1 MRTSLREGFMP
12 LLLVPVLLLVSLCFA
27 AVDQE
32 QPTPYDL
39 IRPIWPMKWD
49 TAATD
54 DGGTVESFSK
64 YTPNRKKH
72 NTVPKIGSMPQDFV
86 PNGIIPD
93 SLNQA
98 YRDAQNLRI
107 GRIRI
112 NQAGYLPEDPEKQFY
127 YVSAGTCGETYS
139 VVDLEGNEVF
149 TGGTF
154 TNSGKST
161 GSSWDIKA
169 GTDAATNDQGR
180 YTASATGPS
189 GKVCIGNLT
198 QAAGL
203 EMNTRY
209 RVKVLNQYSA
219 TFIISDKV
227 YSMVRD
233 ATLKF
238 YGINRSG
245 NSESWFH
252 KPSHT
257 KDGAGK
263 FVKGVGAVAGFTP
276 KEGALQG
283 GWYDC
288 GDHLKESQT
297 QAYAF
302 MVLAVMAASSPER
315 DEDHYAYNM
324 GETINTDGIPDI
336 LREAKHG
343 ADFFLRAY
351 TFANGVIDNM
361 AVSVGNFGADHGW
374 WGRPENQDALPE
386 TLTGRGGPH
395 ERDIRLGEL
404 GSNISGQIAAGLA
417 LLSVDY
423 APYDKDFA
431 DSCLMVAEQ
440 LYDFAKNLALGKS
453 SYGLAKYGK
462 TNQSF
467 VHNTIPAGWSSPA
480 YNGNNE
486 YHDDLAIAAWALHYA
501 TYPKTGDD
509 SYLKDAISN
518 PEMVASSGTG
528 ADKFPGGW
536 MGSSSNGMTKSSKNT
551 SWANAYTYALYGF
564 YKVLLRD
571 SETAAKYGI
580 SESDRLL
587 HSERILYT
595 LAANISYLSGSGS
608 QSINL
613 PNPNSETP
621 LNLSYGDLW
630 YIMQTD
636 QTWIYNRY
644 QAGNI
649 FEVLAYSDIAK
660 DFEGVRL
667 PQKGMQNWNSAEMKQ
682 LGINQLNYMLG
693 VNPWDVSFLL
703 GVGDKNDAHPHHRA
717 SNPEGKNM
725 PGAGYKYN
733 PPTGAL
739 FGGVTPGD
747 DNVWSPSTLSWED
760 YHLSE
765 TCIDATAMF
774 VASCAVAVREE
785 DRNRAPSQI
794 NVEIRYVGYDSAI
807 VKVTQDMRGPAMI
820 LYSTNETG
828 PFNIPAK
835 DTVNGV
841 SHEIHLT
848 GLQNGTTYYFKVI
861 AINIRSEAYAT
872 KWLVDS
878 TTTPFSFTTLVSP
891 PAPAD
896 IQNVKVCNL
905 SSDSAEIMW
914 YTPNGQYESKVYWDT
929 TLTSYDKMTCPTTP
943 RGSCDI
949 DGNADVSGI
958 PTSFHYVKIG
968 KLKEKTTYYYCVE
981 SNGVQRCTDDN
992 GMPLKFTT
1000 PVTHYDFD
1008 VSVYQYEFGG
1018 MDFLNLNLTN
1028 NEDRAF
1034 NDLTLRFYVTAKPED
1049 IEAVPGV
1056 NNQPGTCPL
1065 LVDSDICQAYDEAGF
1080 NRPCVNQAGENVD
1093 DSLRYYLRHA
1103 VPQKLEDTYNPATGE
1118 YDWYIPIPLGGTTI
1132 KSSSRMRIDI
1142 GFSSGIYQNNMCET
1156 LRTPSKKRL
1165 VTGGTSNDWSWAA
1178 HKRDEDGADYDGVP
1192 AWDKDQGDF
1201 EQAPINPYIVVYR
1214 KDEFISG
1221 FSPSY
1226 KEMTTKR
1233 AHYDMTVAFDAP
1245 FNVSNGSYVQI
1256 DSAKS
1261 TMYLTGT
1268 ALISESGYVNAI
1280 WVNGVALTK
1289 EQLQKAAVYNY
1300 ETGRFDLNIPAK
1312 MTIGT
1317 NKVDVTIFAGPN
1329 PECSECQ
1336 ENGGCAFVNRT
1347 YYVQFSKGDRT
1358 QGALLL
1364 VQKDGNSVTSP
1375 AKIDGSLQFQIQ
1387 LRDKDSRH
1395 HTTMVVKLFNSRTG
1409 DSTDV
1414 TLNRTNDALGYF
1426 EGEWLTASM
1435 SEAGLP
1441 NVNFLGGDTIWVKYQ
1456 DPADDEER
1464 DSVWFYSQPTRPDPK
1479 KALLTS
1485 NTCTTTGDA
1494 ITDMTLNM
1502 EFSGSTFDG
1511 TNIILDSVEVTINS
1525 TASENTFVL
1534 TPAAPVVG
1542 ATATFTFP
1550 DTLVGVANPKGLV
1563 TVYMRE
1569 NGKQQMASVTIT
1581 DAVKPKLASV
1591 SILENENHENDND
1604 TLKVSFS
1611 EPVNLP
1617 SKTEW
1622 PLVIYDGTSEVV
1634 QAGIRVISATTSDDG
1649 KSWMYVIQGNA
1660 GGNLV
1665 KPGFRAQIDGAF
1677 NVTDMA
1683 TNTLATCAP
1692 VTIIEST
1699 RPVPVRYATIT
1710 DFEGDGQPDEIYIE
1724 FVRVLRDKNIPD
1736 TVDVY
1741 WGNPSTYVPFP
1752 IPAGGWDLTTV
1763 YGEKTA
1769 VAITQLDSANGT
1781 WIKGSA
1787 RKTCIDFKDDTTYVT
1802 QKVYTYTY
1810 VDADSTIKSD
1820 STLLR
1825 IDTISTTVS
1834 QKCAQYQTS
1843 QDSTFIPKVD
1853 TLGWDSI
1860 QTEHSAITIKI
1871 LGDQFKNM
1879 TYGSSG
1885 GNGAILPRKGPIES
1899 LLDATNATLLDKCPP
1914 IIIKASKTSAGAYEF
1929 LEVTM
1934 SEPLT
1939 AIDNPALEYIERKRG
1954 TQEGI
1959 YLKPLS
1965 VSTKQEIK
1973 ENFGYSEESEGAV
1986 RVGDYIRLVPIA
1998 GLSRYK
2004 DKAGN
2009 FPTENN
2015 PWVIVGGATAEKTK
2029 FRVTLAENVTTP
2041 TRELPYVGTAV
2052 NPGEIFRATIMNAN
2066 GTETLTNLVDG
2077 SVVPTSVALDTNI
2090 YKHAGPQFIVEIT
2103 MPSALQTDDFGK
2115 PIFDF
2120 DIRFTMDVYDN
2131 LGQFIAKQDVR
2142 MNMKDIGYDKITE
2155 DGVLRLNL
2163 EWMAPDG
2170 APASKSGKKLGT
2182 GAYIAKFD
2190 FKSKATYVADN
2201 PTTNED
2207 GSSSYKKGDVIS
2219 TTDNTT
2225 KTFGFKRIKR

>member
-1 MRTSLREGFMP
+1 MP

-518 PEMVASSGTG
+518 PEMVASSGPG

-621 LNLSYGDLW
+621 LTLSYGDLW

-1581 DAVKPKLASV
+1581 DAVKPMLASV

-2077 SVVPTSVALDTNI
+2077 SVIPTSVALDTNI

-2190 FKSKATYVADN
+2190 FKSKATYIADN

>member
-518 PEMVASSGTG
+518 PEMVASSGPG

-1665 KPGFRAQIDGAF
+1665 KPGFRAQIDGA
-1677 NVTDMA
+1677 
-1683 TNTLATCAP
+1683 TCAP

-1781 WIKGSA
+1781 WIKGSE

-1825 IDTISTTVS
+1825 IDTISTTVT

>member
-1 MRTSLREGFMP
+1 MP

-518 PEMVASSGTG
+518 PEMVASSGPG

-621 LNLSYGDLW
+621 LTLSYGDLW

-1683 TNTLATCAP
+1683 TNTLASCAP

>member
-1 MRTSLREGFMP
+1 MP
-12 LLLVPVLLLVSLCFA
+12 LFLVLVGLLVSLCLA

-54 DGGTVESFSK
+54 NGGTVESFSK
-64 YTPNRKKH
+64 YKPNPKKH
-72 NTVPKIGSMPQDFV
+72 NPVPRVGSVPQDFV

-93 SLNQA
+93 TLNQA
-98 YRDAQNLRI
+98 FRDAQNLRI

-127 YVSAGTCGETYS
+127 YVSAGTCSEKFS
-139 VVDLEGNEVF
+139 VVDLDGNEIF

-154 TNSGKST
+154 TNTGKST
-161 GSSWDIKA
+161 VSSWVINA
-169 GTDAATNDQGR
+169 ATDASTNNQDR
-180 YTASATGPS
+180 YSATGEGPS
-189 GKVCIGNLT
+189 GKICIGYLS
-198 QAAGL
+198 QASGL

-257 KDGAGK
+257 MDGSGK
-263 FVKGVGAVAGFTP
+263 FVNGKNAVTGFTP

-343 ADFFLRAY
+343 ADFFMRAY
-351 TFANGVIDNM
+351 NFANGVIDDM

-374 WGRPENQDALPE
+374 WGRPENQDALPP

-417 LLSVDY
+417 ILSKEY
-423 APYDKDFA
+423 ATYDKPFA
-431 DSCLMVAEQ
+431 DSCLVVAKKM
-440 LYDFAKNLALGKS
+440 YDFAKNLKLMEKNLGPKS
-453 SYGLAKYGK
+453 YDGGK
-462 TNQSF
+462 EYKN
-467 VHNTIPAGWSSPA
+467 NTKADGWSSAA

-486 YHDDLAIAAWALHYA
+486 SHDDLAIAAIALHYA
-501 TYPKTGDD
+501 TYEQTGVMD
-509 SYLKDAISN
+509 YLNDAVEDTEIGV
-518 PEMVASSGTG
+518 PQEASAG
-528 ADKFPGGW
+528 FFHGGW
-536 MGSSSNGMTKSSKNT
+536 MAWNRDGMRKSSKNT
-551 SWANAYTYALYGF
+551 SWANAYTYTLYGF
-564 YKVLLRD
+564 YKMLLKD
-571 SETAAKYGI
+571 KETGLKYGI
-580 SESDRLL
+580 DDKTRLTYA
-587 HSERILYT
+587 ENVAYT
-595 LAANISYLSGSGS
+595 MAMNLSYLSGSGS
-608 QSINL
+608 DPIVL
-613 PNPNSETP
+613 PGLFNPNE
-621 LNLSYGDLW
+621 LSYGDLW
-630 YIMQTD
+630 YDMQTD
-636 QTWIYNRY
+636 GTWIYNRY

-649 FEVLAYSDIAK
+649 FEVLAYSDVTK
-660 DFEGVRL
+660 DLEGVKL
-667 PQKGMQNWNSAEMKQ
+667 PQKGMQNWHSAEMKQ

-739 FGGVTPGD
+739 FGGMKPGATNAWD
-747 DNVWSPSTLSWED
+747 PGTRSWEE

-785 DRNRAPSQI
+785 DRNRAPEQV

-807 VKVTQDMRGPAMI
+807 VKITQDMRGPAMI

-828 PFNIPAK
+828 PFNTPAK

-861 AINIRSEAYAT
+861 AINIRSEAYTT

-929 TLTSYDKMTCPTTP
+929 VLTSYDKMTCPVSGT
-943 RGSCDI
+943 GSCDI
-949 DGNADVSGI
+949 NGNADVSGI

-981 SNGVQRCTDDN
+981 SNGIQRCTDDN

-1008 VSVYQYEFGG
+1008 VRTHHYYEQGLSG
-1018 MDFLNLNLTN
+1018 MDRININLYN
-1028 NEDRAF
+1028 NEDRQF
-1034 NDLTLRFYVTAKPED
+1034 DSLELRFYVTAKPEQ
-1049 IEAVPGV
+1049 IEIQEGT
-1056 NNQPGTCPL
+1056 NGQPGSCPL
-1065 LVDSDICQAYDEAGF
+1065 MIDEEICQAYDEAGF
-1080 NRPCVNQAGENVD
+1080 NKPCETD
-1093 DSLRYYLRHA
+1093 REIRDLLRGAPPIR
-1103 VPQKLEDTYNPATGE
+1103 LEDTYNPATGE
-1118 YDWYIPIPLGGTTI
+1118 YDYYIPVPLGSTMI
-1132 KSSSRMRIDI
+1132 KSSSRMRLDLA
-1142 GFSSGIYQNNMCET
+1142 FSRGIYQSGKCDPLYSPAE
-1156 LRTPSKKRL
+1156 KRMSAEA
-1165 VTGGTSNDWSWAA
+1165 GDWSWRA
-1178 HKRDEDGADYDGVP
+1178 HKRDEDGADYDGMP
-1192 AWDKDQGDF
+1192 IWGKDEADQDI
-1201 EQAPINPYIVVYR
+1201 APVNPYVVVYR
-1214 KDEFISG
+1214 KDEFIVG

-1226 KEMTTKR
+1226 KEMSTKR
-1233 AHYDMTVAFDAP
+1233 AHYDMSVAFDAP
-1245 FNVSNGSYVQI
+1245 FNVSNGSYVKI
-1256 DSAKS
+1256 DSARS
-1261 TMYLTGT
+1261 TMYLTGNAT
-1268 ALISESGYVNAI
+1268 ISESGYVNGI
-1280 WVNGVALTK
+1280 WVNGVALSK
-1289 EQLQKAAVYNY
+1289 EQLTKAAVYNY
-1300 ETGRFDLNIPAK
+1300 ETGRFDLNIPVK

-1317 NKVDVTIFAGPN
+1317 NKVDVTVFAGPN

-1358 QGALLL
+1358 QGSLLL

-1375 AKIDGSLQFQIQ
+1375 APIDGSLQFQIQ
-1387 LRDKDSRH
+1387 LRDKDNRNNESLP
-1395 HTTMVVKLFNSRTG
+1395 VKLFNSRTG
-1409 DSTDV
+1409 DSIDV
-1414 TLNRTNDALGYF
+1414 VLSRTNDALGYF
-1426 EGEWLTASM
+1426 ASEWLTAS
-1435 SEAGLP
+1435 SSDTKLP
-1441 NVNFLGGDTIWVKYQ
+1441 NLNFLGGDTITVKYQ

-1464 DSVWFYSQPTRPDPK
+1464 DSVWFFSQPTRPDPK
-1479 KALLTS
+1479 KAMIAS
-1485 NTCTTTGDA
+1485 DVCTITGDA
-1494 ITDMTLNM
+1494 IANKSLNI
-1502 EFSGSTFDG
+1502 EFSGSQFDGKKILLDSVTVTLDATTTFDG
-1511 TNIILDSVEVTINS
+1511 
-1525 TASENTFVL
+1525 ATFVL
-1534 TPAAPVVG
+1534 TPTTTVTG
-1542 ATATFTFP
+1542 ATASFTIA
-1550 DTLVGVANPKGLV
+1550 DSLVSTANPKGTV
-1563 TVYMRE
+1563 TVHMRE
-1569 NGKQQMASVTIT
+1569 DGKVQTATIAIT
-1581 DAVKPKLASV
+1581 DAVKPRLTSV
-1591 SILENENHENDND
+1591 SILENEDHENERD
-1604 TLKVSFS
+1604 TLKITFS
-1611 EPVNLP
+1611 EPINLP
-1617 SKTEW
+1617 TKTEW
-1622 PLVIYDGTSEVV
+1622 PLAVYDGTSEVI
-1634 QAGIRVISATTSDDG
+1634 QSGIRVISATTNDEG
-1649 KSWMYVIQGNA
+1649 RSWLYAIEGNTN
-1660 GGNLV
+1660 GNLV
-1665 KPGFRAQIDGAF
+1665 KPGFRTMIAESFQI
-1677 NVTDMA
+1677 TDMA

-1692 VTIIEST
+1692 VTIIESS
-1699 RPVPVRYATIT
+1699 RPVPVQYAKIT
-1710 DFEGDGQPDEIYIE
+1710 DVEGDGQPDSIYVE

-1736 TVDVY
+1736 TIDVY
-1741 WGNPSTYVPFP
+1741 WGNPAVYTPFP
-1752 IPAGGWDLTTV
+1752 MPAGGWTLDTI

-1769 VAITQLDSANGT
+1769 VAITRLDSANGT
-1781 WIKGSA
+1781 WIKGTE
-1787 RKTCIDFKDDTTYVT
+1787 RKTCISFKDDTSYVT
-1802 QKVYTYTY
+1802 KDVYSYTY
-1810 VDADSTIKSD
+1810 VDAEETIKSD
-1820 STLLR
+1820 STLVR
-1825 IDTISTTVS
+1825 TDTISSTVT

-1843 QDSTFIPKVD
+1843 QDSSFIPKVD
-1853 TLGWDSI
+1853 TVGWDSV
-1860 QTEHSAITIKI
+1860 QSEHSAIRLAIPGE
-1871 LGDQFKNM
+1871 LYKNM
-1879 TYGSSG
+1879 TYGANG
-1885 GNGAILPRKGPIES
+1885 GNGSILPRKGSIES
-1899 LLDATNATLLDKCPP
+1899 LLDATRATLIDVCPP
-1914 IIIKASKTSAGAYEF
+1914 IILKATKSTSGSYEF

-1934 SEPLT
+1934 SEPLIT
-1939 AIDNPALEYIERKRG
+1939 LDNRALEYIERKRG
-1954 TQEGI
+1954 SQEGI
-1959 YLKPLS
+1959 YLDPIS
-1965 VSTKQEIK
+1965 VTTKNEVK
-1973 ENFGYSEESEGAV
+1973 EFFGYTEDAEGAV
-1986 RVGDYIRLVPIA
+1986 RVGDFIRLIPLKE
-1998 GLSRYK
+1998 LSRYK

-2009 FPTENN
+2009 YPTIHN
-2015 PWVIVGGATAEKTK
+2015 PWVIVSGATAEKTK
-2029 FRVTLAENVTTP
+2029 FKVTLANNVTTP
-2041 TRELPYVGTAV
+2041 TREVPYMGTAV
-2052 NPGEIFRATIMNAN
+2052 QEGEIFRATVMNQN
-2066 GTETLTNLVDG
+2066 GTESLMAFNDKNL
-2077 SVVPTSVALDTNI
+2077 VPTSTILDTNI

-2115 PIFDF
+2115 PLFDF
-2120 DIRFTMDVYDN
+2120 DIRFSMSVYDN

-2142 MNMKDIGYDKITE
+2142 LKMKDIGYDKITE

-2170 APASKSGKKLGT
+2170 SPASKSGKKLGT

-2190 FKSKATYVADN
+2190 FESKATYVSDEPSRN
-2201 PTTNED
+2201 DDGTT
-2207 GSSSYKKGDVIS
+2207 SYEKGDVIK

-2225 KTFGFKRIKR
+2225 KTFGFKRAKRK

>member
-1 MRTSLREGFMP
+1 MP
-12 LLLVPVLLLVSLCFA
+12 FFLVAGLLLASLTFA

-54 DGGTVESFSK
+54 NGGTVESFSK
-64 YTPNRKKH
+64 YTPNPRKH
-72 NTVPKIGSMPQDFV
+72 NTVPPVGSMPQDFV

-98 YRDAQNLRI
+98 FRDAQNLRI

-127 YVSAGTCGETYS
+127 YVSAGNCSEKFS

-169 GTDAATNDQGR
+169 GTDAATNNQGR
-180 YTASATGPS
+180 YTAKAIGPE
-189 GKVCIGNLT
+189 GKVCIGQLS

-203 EMNTRY
+203 DMNKRY
-209 RVKVLNQYSA
+209 RVKVLSQYSA

-257 KDGAGK
+257 KDGSGK
-263 FVKGVGAVAGFTP
+263 FVKGVGAVTGFTP
-276 KEGALQG
+276 EEGALQG

-351 TFANGVIDNM
+351 RFANGIIDNM

-374 WGRPENQDALPE
+374 WGRPENQDALPT

-417 LLSVDY
+417 ILSKEY
-423 APYDKDFA
+423 ATYDKPFA
-431 DSCLMVAEQ
+431 DSCLVVAEKM
-440 LYDFAKNLALGKS
+440 YDFAKNLKLKEKSLGPGT
-453 SYGLAKYGK
+453 YDGGK
-462 TNQSF
+462 AY
-467 VHNTIPAGWSSPA
+467 VHNTKADGWSSPA

-486 YHDDLAIAAWALHYA
+486 SHDDLAIAAIALHFA
-501 TYPKTGDD
+501 TYEKTGKMD
-509 SYLKDAISN
+509 YLNDAVEDTQIGV
-518 PEMVASSGTG
+518 PQEASTG
-528 ADKFPGGW
+528 FFHGGW
-536 MGSSSNGMTKSSKNT
+536 MAWNRDGMRKSSKNT
-551 SWANAYTYALYGF
+551 SWANAYTYTLYGF
-564 YKVLLRD
+564 YKMLLRD
-571 SETAAKYGI
+571 KETGLKYGI
-580 SESDRLL
+580 DDKTRLTYAENVAL
-587 HSERILYT
+587 ILGT
-595 LAANISYLSGSGS
+595 NISYLSGSGS
-608 QSINL
+608 QSITIPTLNG
-613 PNPNSETP
+613 PTP
-621 LNLSYGDLW
+621 VSFGDLW
-630 YIMQTD
+630 YNMQTD

-649 FEVLAYSDIAK
+649 FEVLAYSDVTK
-660 DFEGVRL
+660 DLEGINL
-667 PQKGMQNWNSAEMKQ
+667 PQKGMQNWNSAAMKQ

-739 FGGVTPGD
+739 FGGVTPGTE
-747 DNVWSPSTLSWED
+747 NAWSPSTLSWED

-774 VASCAVAVREE
+774 VASSAVAVREE

-807 VKVTQDMRGPAMI
+807 VKISQDMRGPAMI
-820 LYSTNETG
+820 LYSTSETG

-835 DTVNGV
+835 DTVNSV
-841 SHEIHLT
+841 KHEIHLT

-943 RGSCDI
+943 RGTCDI

-1034 NDLTLRFYVTAKPED
+1034 NELTLRFYVTAKPEE
-1049 IEAVPGV
+1049 IEAVPGQ

-1080 NRPCVNQAGENVD
+1080 NRPCVNERGENVD
-1093 DSLRYYLRHA
+1093 DSIRYYLRHA
-1103 VPQKLEDTYNPATGE
+1103 VPVKLEDTYNPATGE

-1156 LRTPSKKRL
+1156 LRTPGKKRL
-1165 VTGGTSNDWSWAA
+1165 VTGGNSPDWSWAA
-1178 HKRDEDGADYDGVP
+1178 HKRDDDGADYDGVP

-1201 EQAPINPYIVVYR
+1201 EQAPVNPYIVVYR

-1245 FNVSNGSYVQI
+1245 FNVSNGSYVRI
-1256 DSAKS
+1256 DTATSV
-1261 TMYLTGT
+1261 MHLRGT
-1268 ALISESGYVNAI
+1268 ALISESGYVNSI

-1289 EQLQKAAVYNY
+1289 EQLAKAAVYNY
-1300 ETGRFDLNIPAK
+1300 ETGKFDLDIPAK

-1317 NKVDVTIFAGPN
+1317 NKVDVTVFAGPN
-1329 PECSECQ
+1329 PECAECQ

-1358 QGALLL
+1358 QGSLLL

-1375 AKIDGSLQFQIQ
+1375 AKTDGSLQFQIQ
-1387 LRDKDSRH
+1387 LRDKDSRNNE
-1395 HTTMVVKLFNSRTG
+1395 TMPVKVFNSRTG
-1409 DSTDV
+1409 DSIEVILRRD
-1414 TLNRTNDALGYF
+1414 NEALGYF
-1426 EGEWLTASM
+1426 SGDWLKASS
-1435 SEAGLP
+1435 SEDAYP
-1441 NVNFLGGDTIWVKYQ
+1441 NIHFLGGDTIWVKYQ
-1456 DPADDEER
+1456 DPADEEER

-1479 KALLTS
+1479 KALITS
-1485 NTCTTTGDA
+1485 EVCSMTGA
-1494 ITDMTLNM
+1494 PVNDMSLNI
-1502 EFSGSTFDG
+1502 EFSGSQFDG
-1511 TNIILDSVEVTINS
+1511 TKIILDSVMVSLDS
-1525 TASENTFVL
+1525 TATFAGNSFVL
-1534 TPAAPVVG
+1534 TPSSTVTG
-1542 ATATFTFP
+1542 ATASFP
-1550 DTLVGVANPKGLV
+1550 LSDSLVSIANPKGNV
-1563 TVYMRE
+1563 TVYLRE
-1569 NGKQQMASVTIT
+1569 NGKAQTATVAIT
-1581 DAVKPKLASV
+1581 DAIKPKLVSV
-1591 SILENENHENDND
+1591 SILENENHENERD

-1611 EPVNLP
+1611 EPINLG

-1622 PLVIYDGTSEVV
+1622 PLEVYDGTSEVV
-1634 QAGIRVISATTSDDG
+1634 QAGIRVISATSSDDG
-1649 KSWMYVIQGNA
+1649 KSWLYVIEGNTN
-1660 GGNLV
+1660 GDLI
-1665 KPGFRAQIDGAF
+1665 KPGFRTQIAGSFQVNDMSTNALASCEPIT
-1677 NVTDMA
+1677 VT
-1683 TNTLATCAP
+1683 
-1692 VTIIEST
+1692 EST
-1699 RPVPVRYATIT
+1699 RPVPVHYARIF
-1710 DFEGDGQPDEIYIE
+1710 DVEGDGQPDSIYIE
-1724 FVRVLRDKNIPD
+1724 FVKLLRDKNIPD
-1736 TVDVY
+1736 TIDVY
-1741 WGNPSTYVPFP
+1741 WGSPAVYTPFTT
-1752 IPAGGWDLTTV
+1752 PAGGWALDTV
-1763 YGEKTA
+1763 YGEKTP
-1769 VAITQLDSANGT
+1769 VAITKLDSANGT
-1781 WIKGSA
+1781 WIKGTVK
-1787 RKTCIDFKDDTTYVT
+1787 KTCISFKDVTTYVT
-1802 QKVYTYTY
+1802 DTVFTCTYLDAEQTV
-1810 VDADSTIKSD
+1810 VDQCTVDH
-1820 STLLR
+1820 
-1825 IDTISTTVS
+1825 IDTLSSTVS
-1834 QKCAQYQTS
+1834 QKCDQYQTS
-1843 QDSTFIPKVD
+1843 QDSTFIPKID
-1853 TLGWDSI
+1853 TVGWDSA
-1860 QTEHSAITIKI
+1860 QTEHSAIRIAI
-1871 LGDQFKNM
+1871 PDGLYKNM

-1885 GNGAILPRKGPIES
+1885 GNGAILPRKGSLES
-1899 LLDATNATLLDKCPP
+1899 LLDATRATLIDNCPP
-1914 IIIKASKTSAGAYEF
+1914 IIIKATKSSVSSYEF
-1929 LEVTM
+1929 LEATM
-1934 SEPLT
+1934 SEPLQS
-1939 AIDNPALEYIERKRG
+1939 IDNPVLEYIERKRG
-1954 TQEGI
+1954 SQEGI
-1959 YLKPLS
+1959 YLKPIS
-1965 VSTKQEIK
+1965 VTTKNETK
-1973 ENFGYSEESEGAV
+1973 ETFGYTDESEGAV
-1986 RVGDYIRLVPIA
+1986 RVGDFIRLVPLKE
-1998 GLSRYK
+1998 LSRYK

-2009 FPTENN
+2009 YPTIKN
-2015 PWVIVGGATAEKTK
+2015 PWVIVGGDAAEKTK
-2029 FRVTLAENVTTP
+2029 FKVTLASNITTP
-2041 TRELPYVGTAV
+2041 SKEMPYADVPVKEGD
-2052 NPGEIFRATIMNAN
+2052 IFRITVKNSN
-2066 GTETLTNLVDG
+2066 GTETLLNLNDNKLSATAIV
-2077 SVVPTSVALDTNI
+2077 LDTNT
-2090 YKHAGPQFIVEIT
+2090 YKHAGPQFFVDIT

-2120 DIRFTMDVYDN
+2120 DIRFTMNVYDN
-2131 LGQFIAKQDVR
+2131 LGQFIANQDIR
-2142 MNMKDIGYDKITE
+2142 IDLDDIGRDKISE
-2155 DGVLRLNL
+2155 DGVLHLNL
-2163 EWMAPDG
+2163 EWLAPNG
-2170 APASKSGKKLGT
+2170 SPASKTGRRLGT

-2190 FKSKATYVADN
+2190 FESKATYVA
-2201 PTTNED
+2201 ES
-2207 GSSSYKKGDVIS
+2207 GSGDDLDYEKGDVIKAN
-2219 TTDNTT
+2219 DNTT
-2225 KTFGFKRIKR
+2225 KTFGFKRAKK

>member
-1 MRTSLREGFMP
+1 MP

-127 YVSAGTCGETYS
+127 YVSSGTCSETYS

-423 APYDKDFA
+423 ATYDKDFA

-518 PEMVASSGTG
+518 PEMVASSGPG

-943 RGSCDI
+943 RGTCDI

-1178 HKRDEDGADYDGVP
+1178 HKRDEDGADYEGVP

-1280 WVNGVALTK
+1280 WVNGVALSK

-1622 PLVIYDGTSEVV
+1622 PLVIYDGTTEVV
-1634 QAGIRVISATTSDDG
+1634 QADIRVISATTSDDG
-1649 KSWMYVIQGNA
+1649 KSWMYVIQGNT

-1825 IDTISTTVS
+1825 IDTISTTVT

-1860 QTEHSAITIKI
+1860 QAEHSAITIKI

-1899 LLDATNATLLDKCPP
+1899 LLDATNATLIDKCPP

-2131 LGQFIAKQDVR
+2131 LGQFIANQDVR

>member
-1 MRTSLREGFMP
+1 MP

-518 PEMVASSGTG
+518 PEMVASSGPG

>member
-1 MRTSLREGFMP
+1 MP

-518 PEMVASSGTG
+518 PEMVASSGPG

-1581 DAVKPKLASV
+1581 DAVKPMLASV

-1665 KPGFRAQIDGAF
+1665 KPGFRAQIDEAF

>member
-127 YVSAGTCGETYS
+127 YVSAGTCGETFS
-139 VVDLEGNEVF
+139 VVDLDGNEVF

-518 PEMVASSGTG
+518 PEMVASSGPG

-943 RGSCDI
+943 RGTCDI

>member
-518 PEMVASSGTG
+518 PEMVASSGPG

-621 LNLSYGDLW
+621 LTLSYGDLW

-1581 DAVKPKLASV
+1581 DAVKPMLASV

-2077 SVVPTSVALDTNI
+2077 SVIPTSVALDTNI

-2190 FKSKATYVADN
+2190 FKSKATYIADN

>member
-127 YVSAGTCGETYS
+127 YVSAGTCGETFS
-139 VVDLEGNEVF
+139 VVDLDGNEVF

-518 PEMVASSGTG
+518 PEMVASSGPG

-747 DNVWSPSTLSWED
+747 ENVWSPSTLSWED

-785 DRNRAPSQI
+785 DRNRAPSEI

-807 VKVTQDMRGPAMI
+807 VKISQDMRGPAMI
-820 LYSTNETG
+820 LYSTSETG

-841 SHEIHLT
+841 KHEIHLT

-861 AINIRSEAYAT
+861 AINARSEAYTT

-878 TTTPFSFTTLVSP
+878 TSTPFSFTTLVSP

-943 RGSCDI
+943 RGTCDI

>member
-1 MRTSLREGFMP
+1 
-12 LLLVPVLLLVSLCFA
+12 
-27 AVDQE
+27 
-32 QPTPYDL
+32 
-39 IRPIWPMKWD
+39 MKWD

-54 DGGTVESFSK
+54 NGGTVESFSK

-127 YVSAGTCGETYS
+127 YVSAGTCGENFS
-139 VVDLEGNEVF
+139 VVDLDGNEVF

-154 TNSGKST
+154 TNTGKST

-180 YTASATGPS
+180 YTASAEGPT

-198 QAAGL
+198 QATGL

-263 FVKGVGAVAGFTP
+263 FVKGVGAVTGFTP

-343 ADFFLRAY
+343 ADFFMRAY
-351 TFANGVIDNM
+351 VFANGVIDNM

-374 WGRPENQDALPE
+374 WGRPENQDALPT

-417 LLSVDY
+417 ILSKEY
-423 APYDKDFA
+423 ATYDKPFA
-431 DSCLMVAEQ
+431 DSCLVVAEKM
-440 LYDFAKNLALGKS
+440 YDFAKNLKLKEKSLGPGT
-453 SYGLAKYGK
+453 YDGGK
-462 TNQSF
+462 AY
-467 VHNTIPAGWSSPA
+467 VHNTIADGWSSPA

-486 YHDDLAIAAWALHYA
+486 SHDDLAIAAIALHYA
-501 TYPKTGDD
+501 TYEKTGKMD
-509 SYLKDAISN
+509 YLNDAVEDTQIGV
-518 PEMVASSGTG
+518 PQEASTG
-528 ADKFPGGW
+528 FFKGGW
-536 MGSSSNGMTKSSKNT
+536 MAWSRDGMRKSSKNT
-551 SWANAYTYALYGF
+551 SWANAYTYTLYGF
-564 YKVLLRD
+564 YKMLLKD
-571 SETAAKYGI
+571 KETGLKYGI
-580 SESDRLL
+580 DDKTRLTYAENVAL
-587 HSERILYT
+587 ILGT
-595 LAANISYLSGSGS
+595 NISYLSGSGS
-608 QSINL
+608 QSITIPTLNG
-613 PNPNSETP
+613 PTP
-621 LNLSYGDLW
+621 VSFGDLW
-630 YIMQTD
+630 YNMQTD

-649 FEVLAYSDIAK
+649 FEVLAYSDVTK
-660 DFEGVRL
+660 DLEGINL

-739 FGGVTPGD
+739 FGGVTPGTE
-747 DNVWSPSTLSWED
+747 NAWSPSTLSWED

-828 PFNIPAK
+828 PFNVPVK
-835 DTVNGV
+835 DTTNAV

-929 TLTSYDKMTCPTTP
+929 TLTTYDKMTCPTTP

-1034 NDLTLRFYVTAKPED
+1034 NDLTLRFYVTAKPEE

-1065 LVDSDICQAYDEAGF
+1065 LVDEDICQAYDEAGF
-1080 NRPCVNQAGENVD
+1080 NRPCVNQAGESVD
-1093 DSLRYYLRHA
+1093 DSIRYYLRHA

-1142 GFSSGIYQNNMCET
+1142 GFSSGIYQNGQCET
-1156 LRTPSKKRL
+1156 LRTPAKKRL
-1165 VTGGTSNDWSWAA
+1165 VTEGASNDWSWAA
-1178 HKRDEDGADYDGVP
+1178 HKRDIDGADYDGVP
-1192 AWDKDQGDF
+1192 AWDKDQGDI

-1233 AHYDMTVAFDAP
+1233 AHYDMVVAYDPP
-1245 FNVSNGSYVQI
+1245 FNVSNGSYIQI
-1256 DSAKS
+1256 DSATS
-1261 TMYLTGT
+1261 TMHLRGT
-1268 ALISESGYVNAI
+1268 ALISESGYVTSI

-1289 EQLQKAAVYNY
+1289 AQLEKAAVYNY
-1300 ETGRFDLNIPAK
+1300 ETGKFDLDIPAK
-1312 MTIGT
+1312 LTIGT
-1317 NKVDVTIFAGPN
+1317 NKLDVTIFAGPN
-1329 PECSECQ
+1329 PECEECQ

-1358 QGALLL
+1358 QGQLLL

-1387 LRDKDSRH
+1387 LRDKDSKDNEK
-1395 HTTMVVKLFNSRTG
+1395 MIVKLFNSRTG
-1409 DSTDV
+1409 DSTEV

-1426 EGEWLTASM
+1426 AGDWLTAST
-1435 SEAGLP
+1435 SESGLP

-1456 DPADDEER
+1456 DPRDEEER
-1464 DSVWFYSQPTRPDPK
+1464 DSVYFYATPTRPDPK
-1479 KALLTS
+1479 KASIVSTVCS
-1485 NTCTTTGDA
+1485 STGDA
-1494 ITDMTLNM
+1494 VKDMALNM
-1502 EFSGSTFDG
+1502 EFSGSLFDG
-1511 TNIILDSVEVTINS
+1511 DKIILDSVVVSINATATTEETSFSLKPSSKVT
-1525 TASENTFVL
+1525 
-1534 TPAAPVVG
+1534 G
-1542 ATATFTFP
+1542 ATAIFNVD
-1550 DTLVGVANPKGLV
+1550 DTLIPMANPKGSV
-1563 TVYMRE
+1563 TVYMHE
-1569 NGKQQMASVTIT
+1569 NGKEQTATVAIS
-1581 DAVKPKLASV
+1581 DAVKPKLAGI
-1591 SILENENHENDND
+1591 SILENENHENERD
-1604 TLKVSFS
+1604 TLKISFS
-1611 EPVNLP
+1611 EPVNLA

-1622 PLVIYDGTSEVV
+1622 PLEVFDGSSEVA
-1634 QAGIRVISATTSDDG
+1634 QAGIRVIAATTSDEG
-1649 KSWMYVIQGNA
+1649 KSWMYVIEGNTN
-1660 GGNLV
+1660 GNLI
-1665 KPGFRAQIDGAF
+1665 KPGFRAQIAGTF

-1683 TNTLATCAP
+1683 ANTLATCAP
-1692 VTIIEST
+1692 VTVTEST
-1699 RPVPVRYATIT
+1699 RPVPVHYATIT

-1724 FVRVLRDKNIPD
+1724 FVRLLKTKNIPD

-1741 WGNPSTYVPFP
+1741 WGSPAVYTPFV
-1752 IPAGGWDLTTV
+1752 IPAGGWSLDTI

-1769 VAITQLDSANGT
+1769 MPITRLDSANGT
-1781 WIKGSA
+1781 WIKGTAKSMC
-1787 RKTCIDFKDDTTYVT
+1787 TEYKDDTSYVT
-1802 QKVYTYTY
+1802 KKVYEYTY
-1810 VDADSTIKSD
+1810 ADADSLVILD
-1820 STLLR
+1820 STLAR
-1825 IDTISTTVS
+1825 TDTISTTVS
-1834 QKCAQYQTS
+1834 QKCSKYETS

-1853 TLGWDSI
+1853 TVGWDSV
-1860 QTEHSAITIKI
+1860 QTEHSAFRIKI
-1871 LGDQFKNM
+1871 TGDLYKNV
-1879 TYGSSG
+1879 TYGANG
-1885 GNGAILPRKGPIES
+1885 GNGSILPRKGSIES
-1899 LLDATNATLLDKCPP
+1899 LLDATRATLIDKCPP
-1914 IIIKASKTSAGAYEF
+1914 IIVKASKTSSGAFEF
-1929 LEVTM
+1929 LEATM
-1934 SEPLT
+1934 SEPLV
-1939 AIDNPALEYIERKRG
+1939 ALDNTALEYIERKRG
-1954 TQEGI
+1954 EQVGI
-1959 YLKPLS
+1959 YLRPIS
-1965 VSTKQEIK
+1965 VSTKK
-1973 ENFGYSEESEGAV
+1973 EVKETFGYSEESEGAV
-1986 RVGDYIRLVPIA
+1986 RVGDYIRLVPMPT
-1998 GLSRYK
+1998 LSRYK

-2029 FRVTLAENVTTP
+2029 FKVTLADNVTKP
-2041 TRELPYVGTAV
+2041 TAEVPYAGTAV
-2052 NPGEIFRATIMNAN
+2052 GANETFRATIKNMD
-2066 GTETLTNLVDG
+2066 GTETLMNLVDG
-2077 SVVPTSVALDTNI
+2077 AMVPTATKLDTNI
-2090 YKHAGPQFIVEIT
+2090 YKHAGPQFIIEIT
-2103 MPSALQTDDFGK
+2103 MPSALQTDEFGK
-2115 PIFDF
+2115 PLFDF
-2120 DIRFTMDVYDN
+2120 DIRFTMNVYDN
-2131 LGQFIAKQDVR
+2131 LGQFITKQDVR
-2142 MNMKDIGYDKITE
+2142 MDLKAIGYDKISE
-2155 DGVLRLNL
+2155 DGVLRIDM
-2163 EWMAPDG
+2163 EWMAPGG
-2170 APASKSGKKLGT
+2170 APATKTGRKLGT

-2190 FKSKATYVADN
+2190 FVSKATYVAETSTAQD
-2201 PTTNED
+2201 D
-2207 GSSSYKKGDVIS
+2207 GPAYKKGEVIK

-2225 KTFGFKRIKR
+2225 KTFGFKRSKRK

>member
-1 MRTSLREGFMP
+1 MP

-72 NTVPKIGSMPQDFV
+72 NTVPKIGAMPQDFV
-86 PNGIIPD
+86 PNGFIPD
-93 SLNQA
+93 TLNQA
-98 YRDAQNLRI
+98 FRDAQNLRI
-107 GRIRI
+107 GRIRV
-112 NQAGYLPEDPEKQFY
+112 NQAGYLPDDPEMHFY
-127 YVSAGTCGETYS
+127 YVSSNRCTENFS
-139 VVDLEGNEVF
+139 IVDLDGNEVAI
-149 TGGTF
+149 GGTF
-154 TNSGKST
+154 TST
-161 GSSWDIKA
+161 GHTTSAHWEIKA
-169 GTDAATNDQGR
+169 GTDAATNNQGR
-180 YTASATGPS
+180 YEATADAPS
-189 GKVCIGNLT
+189 GTVCEGKISQLAGNL
-198 QAAGL
+198 AL
-203 EMNTRY
+203 DTRY
-209 RVKVLNQYSA
+209 RIKVLEQYSA
-219 TFIISDKV
+219 TFIISPRV

-233 ATLKF
+233 ALLKF
-238 YGINRSG
+238 YGVNRSG

-257 KDGAGK
+257 KDGAGP
-263 FVKGVGAVAGFTP
+263 VVNDIGGAVAGTVSF
-276 KEGALQG
+276 KEGDLQG

-288 GDHLKESQT
+288 GDHLKESYT

-302 MVLAVMAASSPER
+302 MVLAVVAGGNPDR
-315 DEDHYAYNM
+315 DDDNYAYNH

-351 TFANGVIDNM
+351 RAANGVIDNM
-361 AVSVGNFGADHGW
+361 PVSIGNFGADHSW
-374 WGRPENQDALPE
+374 WGRPENQDALPP
-386 TLTGRGGPH
+386 TLARRGGPH
-395 ERDIRLGEL
+395 ERDVRLGEL
-404 GSNISGQIAAGLA
+404 NANVSSEIAAGLA
-417 LLSVDY
+417 ILGREY
-423 APYDKDFA
+423 ATYDKAFA
-431 DSCLMVAEQ
+431 DSCKMVATQ
-440 LYDFAKNLALGKS
+440 LYEFAKDLALGRKTYGNNKYKGDWGTPAYSGSNSYLDDISVAAIALHFGTYPDSGMKYLNDAVEDKTIGVEQEPGVGFFRGGWFAGSRDGMRKS
-453 SYGLAKYGK
+453 S
-462 TNQSF
+462 
-467 VHNTIPAGWSSPA
+467 NT
-480 YNGNNE
+480 
-486 YHDDLAIAAWALHYA
+486 D
-501 TYPKTGDD
+501 
-509 SYLKDAISN
+509 
-518 PEMVASSGTG
+518 
-528 ADKFPGGW
+528 
-536 MGSSSNGMTKSSKNT
+536 
-551 SWANAYTYALYGF
+551 WANVQTYALYAF
-564 YKVLLRD
+564 YKLLLKD
-571 SETAAKYGI
+571 DATAESFGI
-580 SESDRLL
+580 SKEDRLWYA
-587 HSERILYT
+587 ENVAFM
-595 LAANISYLSGSGS
+595 LANNVAARSGEGS
-608 QSINL
+608 TSITI
-613 PNPNSETP
+613 PNPSDGTRTV
-621 LNLSYGDLW
+621 SATDLW
-630 YIMQTD
+630 YQMQT
-636 QTWIYNRY
+636 QMAWIYNRY

-649 FEVLAYSDIAK
+649 FDVFAYADVTK
-660 DFEGVRL
+660 DLEGVRL
-667 PQKGMQNWNSAEMKQ
+667 PQKGVQNWNSAKMKQ
-682 LGINQLNYMLG
+682 LGINQLNYLFG
-693 VNPWDVSFLL
+693 VNPWDISFLI
-703 GVGDKNDAHPHHRA
+703 GVGDKSDNHPHHRGA
-717 SNPEGKNM
+717 NPEGKNM
-725 PGAGYKYN
+725 PGAGYRYT
-733 PPTGAL
+733 PPTGAI
-739 FGGVTPGD
+739 FGGVPPEG
-747 DNVWSPSTLSWED
+747 NNEWIPSTLSWED
-760 YHLSE
+760 YFKSE
-765 TCIDATAMF
+765 TCIDGTAMF
-774 VASCAVAVREE
+774 LAAATTAIKEE

-807 VKVTQDMRGPAMI
+807 VKVSQDVRGPAMI

-828 PFNIPAK
+828 PFNTPVK

-841 SHEIHLT
+841 NHEIHLT

-861 AINIRSEAYAT
+861 AINIRSEAYST

-878 TTTPFSFTTLVSP
+878 TSTPFSFTTLASP
-891 PAPAD
+891 PGAAD

-943 RGSCDI
+943 RGTCDI

-958 PTSFHYVKIG
+958 PASFHYVKIG

-1034 NDLTLRFYVTAKPED
+1034 NDLTLRFYVTAKPEE

-1065 LVDSDICQAYDEAGF
+1065 LVDEDICQAYDEAGF
-1080 NRPCVNQAGENVD
+1080 NRPCVNQAGESVD
-1093 DSLRYYLRHA
+1093 DSIRYYLRHA

-1156 LRTPSKKRL
+1156 LRTPAKKRL
-1165 VTGGTSNDWSWAA
+1165 VTGGSSNDWSWAA

-1192 AWDKDQGDF
+1192 AWDKDQGDI

-1233 AHYDMTVAFDAP
+1233 AHYDMTVAYDPP

-1256 DSAKS
+1256 DSARS

-1289 EQLQKAAVYNY
+1289 EQLTKAAIYNY
-1300 ETGRFDLNIPAK
+1300 ETGRFDLNIPVK

-1329 PECSECQ
+1329 PDCSECQ

-1364 VQKDGNSVTSP
+1364 VKKDGNSVTSP
-1375 AKIDGSLQFQIQ
+1375 APIDGSLQFQIQ
-1387 LRDKDSRH
+1387 LRDKDNRGNE
-1395 HTTMVVKLFNSRTG
+1395 TMPVQLVNSRTG
-1409 DSTDV
+1409 ESIEV
-1414 TLNRTNDALGYF
+1414 TLNRTNEALGYF
-1426 EGEWLTASM
+1426 EGEWLTAST

-1441 NVNFLGGDTIWVKYQ
+1441 NVHFLGGDTIWVKYQ
-1456 DPADDEER
+1456 DPSDDEER

-1502 EFSGSTFDG
+1502 EFSGSQFDG
-1511 TNIILDSVEVTINS
+1511 TKIILDSVEVAMTS
-1525 TASENTFVL
+1525 PEKTFIL
-1534 TPAAPVVG
+1534 TPSSAVVG
-1542 ATATFTFP
+1542 ATASFTFA
-1550 DTLVGVANPKGLV
+1550 DTLVGTTNPKGFV
-1563 TVYMRE
+1563 TVYLRE
-1569 NGKQQMASVTIT
+1569 NGKPQSATIALT
-1581 DAVKPKLASV
+1581 DAVKPKLTSV
-1591 SILENENHENDND
+1591 SILENENHENEND
-1604 TLKVSFS
+1604 TLKISFS

-1622 PLVIYDGTSEVV
+1622 PLAVYDGNSEVV
-1634 QAGIRVISATTSDDG
+1634 QAGISVISATTSDEG
-1649 KSWMYVIQGNA
+1649 KSWLYVIRGNA

-1665 KPGFRAQIDGAF
+1665 KPGFRAQIVETF
-1677 NVTDMA
+1677 NIMDMTA
-1683 TNTLATCAP
+1683 NTLATCAP

-1699 RPVPVRYATIT
+1699 RPVPVHYATIT

-1741 WGNPSTYVPFP
+1741 WGNPSTYVPFT
-1752 IPAGGWDLTTV
+1752 IPTNGWDLSTV
-1763 YGEKTA
+1763 YGEKTP
-1769 VAITQLDSANGT
+1769 VAITKLDSANGT
-1781 WIKGSA
+1781 WVKGSA
-1787 RKTCIDFKDDTTYVT
+1787 KKTCIDIKNDTTYIT
-1802 QKVYTYTY
+1802 KDVYSYTY

-1820 STLLR
+1820 STLIR
-1825 IDTISTTVS
+1825 TDTTSLDIT
-1834 QKCAQYQTS
+1834 QKCGEYQTS
-1843 QDSTFIPKVD
+1843 QDSTFVPKVD
-1853 TLGWDSI
+1853 TLGWDSV
-1860 QTEHSAITIKI
+1860 QSEHSAIKI
-1871 LGDQFKNM
+1871 AIQGDLFKNI

-1899 LLDATNATLLDKCPP
+1899 LLDATNATLIDKCPP
-1914 IIIKASKTSAGAYEF
+1914 IILKATKTTSGAYEF
-1929 LEVTM
+1929 LEATM

-1954 TQEGI
+1954 SQEGI
-1959 YLKPLS
+1959 YLKPMS
-1965 VSTKQEIK
+1965 VSTKQDVK

-1986 RVGDYIRLVPIA
+1986 RVGDFIRLVQFKE
-1998 GLSRYK
+1998 LSRYK

-2009 FPTENN
+2009 YPTENN
-2015 PWVIVGGATAEKTK
+2015 PWVIVAGATAEKTK
-2029 FRVTLAENVTTP
+2029 FHVTLANNVTTP
-2041 TRELPYVGTAV
+2041 PHETPYAGTAV
-2052 NPGEIFRATIMNAN
+2052 NAGEIFRATIMNPN
-2066 GTETLTNLVDG
+2066 GTETLMSFVDG
-2077 SVVPTSVALDTNI
+2077 KIVPTASILDTNI

-2142 MNMKDIGYDKITE
+2142 MDLKSVGYDKISE
-2155 DGVLRLNL
+2155 DGVLRVNL

-2170 APASKSGKKLGT
+2170 APVSKSGKKLGT

-2190 FKSKATYVADN
+2190 FKSKATYVAEN

-2207 GSSSYKKGDVIS
+2207 GSTSYEKGDVIS

-2225 KTFGFKRIKR
+2225 KTFGFKRIKK

>member
-1 MRTSLREGFMP
+1 
-12 LLLVPVLLLVSLCFA
+12 
-27 AVDQE
+27 
-32 QPTPYDL
+32 
-39 IRPIWPMKWD
+39 MKWD

-54 DGGTVESFSK
+54 NGGTVESFSK
-64 YTPNRKKH
+64 YTPNPKKH
-72 NTVPKIGSMPQDFV
+72 NPVPKVGSMPQDFV

-98 YRDAQNLRI
+98 FRDAQNLRI

-127 YVSAGTCGETYS
+127 YVSAGTCSENFS

-149 TGGTF
+149 IGGTF
-154 TNSGKST
+154 TNTGKST

-169 GTDAATNDQGR
+169 GTDASTNNQGR
-180 YTASATGPS
+180 YTVSATGPT

-198 QAAGL
+198 QATNL

-263 FVKGVGAVAGFTP
+263 FVKGVGTVAGFTP

-324 GETINTDGIPDI
+324 GETLNTDGIPDI

-351 TFANGVIDNM
+351 AFADGIIDNM

-423 APYDKDFA
+423 ATYDKDFA

-467 VHNTIPAGWSSPA
+467 VYNTVPAGWSSPA

-518 PEMVASSGTG
+518 PEMVASSGPG

-747 DNVWSPSTLSWED
+747 ENAWTPSTLSWED

-785 DRNRAPSQI
+785 VRNRAPSQI

-807 VKVTQDMRGPAMI
+807 VKVSQDMRGPAMI

-835 DTVNGV
+835 DTINGV

-878 TTTPFSFTTLVSP
+878 TTTPFSFTTLASP

-943 RGSCDI
+943 RGTCDI

-981 SNGVQRCTDDN
+981 SNGVQRCTDDD

-1008 VSVYQYEFGG
+1008 VRTHHYYEQGLSG
-1018 MDFLNLNLTN
+1018 MDRININLYN
-1028 NEDRAF
+1028 NEDRQF
-1034 NDLTLRFYVTAKPED
+1034 DSLELRFYVTARPEQ
-1049 IEAVPGV
+1049 IEIQEGT
-1056 NNQPGTCPL
+1056 NNQPGSCPL
-1065 LVDSDICQAYDEAGF
+1065 MVDEEICQAYDEAGF
-1080 NRPCVNQAGENVD
+1080 NKPCETD
-1093 DSLRYYLRHA
+1093 REIRDLLRGAPPIR
-1103 VPQKLEDTYNPATGE
+1103 LEDTYNPITGE
-1118 YDWYIPIPLGGTTI
+1118 YDYYIPVPLGSTMI
-1132 KSSSRMRIDI
+1132 KSSSRMRLDLA
-1142 GFSSGIYQNNMCET
+1142 FSKGIYQVGKCDPLYSPAE
-1156 LRTPSKKRL
+1156 KRMSAEA
-1165 VTGGTSNDWSWAA
+1165 GDWSWRA
-1178 HKRDEDGADYDGVP
+1178 HKRDEDGADYDGMP
-1192 AWDKDQGDF
+1192 IWEKDEADQDI
-1201 EQAPINPYIVVYR
+1201 APVNPYVVVYR
-1214 KDEFISG
+1214 KDEFIVG

-1233 AHYDMTVAFDAP
+1233 AHYEMTVAFDPP
-1245 FNVSNGSYVQI
+1245 FNVSNGSYIQI
-1256 DSAKS
+1256 DSARS
-1261 TMYLTGT
+1261 TMYLKGT
-1268 ALISESGYVNAI
+1268 ALITESGFVNAI

-1289 EQLQKAAVYNY
+1289 EQLLNAAIYNY
-1300 ETGRFDLNIPAK
+1300 ETGKFDLNIPVK

-1317 NKVDVTIFAGPN
+1317 NKVDVTVFAGPN
-1329 PECSECQ
+1329 PDCTACQ

-1358 QGALLL
+1358 QGSLTL
-1364 VQKDGNSVTSP
+1364 VQKDGNPVVSP
-1375 AKIDGSLQFQIQ
+1375 APIDGSLQFHIQ
-1387 LRDKDSRH
+1387 LRDKDNRDKQ
-1395 HTTMVVKLFNSRTG
+1395 TLPVTLINSRTG
-1409 DSTDV
+1409 NSVEV

-1426 EGEWLTASM
+1426 EGDWLTAST
-1435 SEAGLP
+1435 SESGLP
-1441 NVNFLGGDTIWVKYQ
+1441 NVHFLGGDTIWVKYQ

-1464 DSVWFYSQPTRPDPK
+1464 DSVWFFSQPTRPDPK
-1479 KALLTS
+1479 KALIS
-1485 NTCTTTGDA
+1485 SDVCTNTGDPV
-1494 ITDMTLNM
+1494 TEMMLNI
-1502 EFSGSTFDG
+1502 EFGGSQFDG
-1511 TNIILDSVEVTINS
+1511 SRNILDSVEVALSSSNS
-1525 TASENTFVL
+1525 AEKTFVL
-1534 TPAAPVVG
+1534 KPTSKVVG
-1542 ATATFTFP
+1542 ATASFTFA
-1550 DTLVGVANPKGLV
+1550 DSLVGIANPKGVV
-1563 TVYMRE
+1563 TVYMHE
-1569 NGKQQMASVTIT
+1569 DGKPQSASVTIT

-1591 SILENENHENDND
+1591 SILENENHENEND
-1604 TLKVSFS
+1604 TLKISFS
-1611 EPVNLP
+1611 EPIILP
-1617 SKTEW
+1617 SKTDW
-1622 PLVIYDGTSEVV
+1622 PLAIYDGSSEVI
-1634 QAGIRVISATTSDDG
+1634 QTDIRVVSATTTDEG

-1665 KPGFRAQIDGAF
+1665 KPGFRAQVAGTF
-1677 NVTDMA
+1677 NITDMA
-1683 TNTLATCAP
+1683 ANTLATCAP

-1699 RPVPVRYATIT
+1699 RPVPVHYATMT
-1710 DFEGDGQPDEIYIE
+1710 DFEGDGQPDEIYVE
-1724 FVRVLRDKNIPD
+1724 FVRVLNNKNTPD
-1736 TVDVY
+1736 TIDVY
-1741 WGNPSTYVPFP
+1741 WGNPSVYVPFA

-1763 YGEKTA
+1763 YGEKTP

-1781 WIKGSA
+1781 WIKGTEK
-1787 RKTCIDFKDDTTYVT
+1787 KTCASFKDDTSYVT
-1802 QKVYTYTY
+1802 QKIYEYTY
-1810 VDADSTIKSD
+1810 VDEDSTLKADST
-1820 STLLR
+1820 LAR
-1825 IDTISTTVS
+1825 IDTISMTVS
-1834 QKCAQYQTS
+1834 QKCAQYEIT
-1843 QDSTFIPKVD
+1843 QDSSFIPKID
-1853 TLGWDSI
+1853 TLGWDSV
-1860 QTEHSAITIKI
+1860 QSEHSAITIKI
-1871 LGDQFKNM
+1871 QGDQFKNM

-1885 GNGAILPRKGPIES
+1885 GNGEILPRKGSIES
-1899 LLDATNATLLDKCPP
+1899 LLDATNATLIDKCPP
-1914 IIIKASKTSAGAYEF
+1914 IILKATKTSAGAYEF

-1939 AIDNPALEYIERKRG
+1939 AIDNSALEYIERKRG
-1954 TQEGI
+1954 SQEGI
-1959 YLKPLS
+1959 YLKPMS
-1965 VSTKQEIK
+1965 VSTKQEVK
-1973 ENFGYSEESEGAV
+1973 ENFGYSEESEGAI
-1986 RVGDYIRLVPIA
+1986 RVGDFIRLVPIKE
-1998 GLSRYK
+1998 LSRYK

-2015 PWVIVGGATAEKTK
+2015 PWVIVAGATAEKTK
-2029 FRVTLAENVTTP
+2029 FHVTLAENVTTP
-2041 TRELPYVGTAV
+2041 TREVPYMGTEVKA
-2052 NPGEIFRATIMNAN
+2052 GEIFRATIMNPN
-2066 GTETLTNLVDG
+2066 GTETLMNLADG
-2077 SVVPTSVALDTNI
+2077 IITPTSIVLDTNV

-2190 FKSKATYVADN
+2190 FKSKATYVADD

-2207 GSSSYKKGDVIS
+2207 GSTSYQKGDIIS
-2219 TTDNTT
+2219 TTDDTT
-2225 KTFGFKRIKR
+2225 KTFGFKRAKK

>member
-1 MRTSLREGFMP
+1 MP
-12 LLLVPVLLLVSLCFA
+12 LFWLPVLLLVSLSFA

-54 DGGTVESFSK
+54 NGGTVESFSK
-64 YTPNRKKH
+64 YTPNAKKH
-72 NTVPKIGSMPQDFV
+72 NTVPPVGAMPQDFV

-98 YRDAQNLRI
+98 FRDAQNLRI

-127 YVSAGTCGETYS
+127 YVSDGSCTEKFS
-139 VVDLEGNEVF
+139 VVDLEGNEIF

-169 GTDAATNDQGR
+169 GTDAATNNQGR
-180 YTASATGPS
+180 YTAKAVGPS
-189 GKVCIGNLT
+189 GKVCIGNLS
-198 QAAGL
+198 QATNL
-203 EMNTRY
+203 DMNTRY

-423 APYDKDFA
+423 ATYDKDFA

-453 SYGLAKYGK
+453 SYGMAKYGK

-518 PEMVASSGTG
+518 PEMVASSGPG

-608 QSINL
+608 QSIDL

-621 LNLSYGDLW
+621 LKLSYGDLW

-667 PQKGMQNWNSAEMKQ
+667 PQKGMQNWHAAEMKQ

-747 DNVWSPSTLSWED
+747 ENVWSPSTLSWED

-785 DRNRAPSQI
+785 DRNRAPSEI

-807 VKVTQDMRGPAMI
+807 VKISQDMRGPAMI
-820 LYSTNETG
+820 LYSTSETG

-841 SHEIHLT
+841 KHEIHLT

-861 AINIRSEAYAT
+861 AINARSEAYTT

-878 TTTPFSFTTLVSP
+878 TSTPFSFTTLVSP

-943 RGSCDI
+943 RGTCDI

-1034 NDLTLRFYVTAKPED
+1034 NELTLRFYVTAKPEE
-1049 IEAVPGV
+1049 IEAVPGQ

-1080 NRPCVNQAGENVD
+1080 NRPCVNERGENVD
-1093 DSLRYYLRHA
+1093 DSIRYYLRHA
-1103 VPQKLEDTYNPATGE
+1103 VPVKLEDTYNPATGE

-1156 LRTPSKKRL
+1156 LRTPGKKRL
-1165 VTGGTSNDWSWAA
+1165 VTGGNSPDWSWAA

-1268 ALISESGYVNAI
+1268 ALISESGYVNSI

-1289 EQLQKAAVYNY
+1289 EQLTRAAVYNY
-1300 ETGRFDLNIPAK
+1300 ATGKFDLNIPVK

-1317 NKVDVTIFAGPN
+1317 NKVDVTVFAGPN
-1329 PECSECQ
+1329 PDCAECQ

-1364 VQKDGNSVTSP
+1364 VQKDGSSVTSP
-1375 AKIDGSLQFQIQ
+1375 AKTDGSLQFQIQ
-1387 LRDKDSRH
+1387 LRDKDNRNNE
-1395 HTTMVVKLFNSRTG
+1395 TLPVKIFNSRTG
-1409 DSTDV
+1409 DSLEV
-1414 TLNRTNDALGYF
+1414 TLRRDNEALGYF
-1426 EGEWLTASM
+1426 SGDWLKATM
-1435 SEAGLP
+1435 SEDPYP

-1479 KALLTS
+1479 KALIS
-1485 NTCTTTGDA
+1485 SEVCSITGAAVNDLS
-1494 ITDMTLNM
+1494 LNI
-1502 EFSGSTFDG
+1502 EFTGSTFDG
-1511 TNIILDSVEVTINS
+1511 TKIILDSVMVT
-1525 TASENTFVL
+1525 L
-1534 TPAAPVVG
+1534 D
-1542 ATATFTFP
+1542 ATATYAGSSFVLKPSSTVTGSLASFP
-1550 DTLVGVANPKGLV
+1550 VADSLVGLANPKGSV

-1569 NGKQQMASVTIT
+1569 EGKAQTATVAIT
-1581 DAVKPKLASV
+1581 DAIKPKLTSV
-1591 SILENENHENDND
+1591 SILENENHENERD
-1604 TLKVSFS
+1604 TLKVTFS
-1611 EPVNLP
+1611 EPVNLA

-1622 PLVIYDGTSEVV
+1622 PLAVYDGTSEVV
-1634 QAGIRVISATTSDDG
+1634 QSGIRVVSATTSDEG
-1649 KSWMYVIQGNA
+1649 KSWMYVIEGNTD
-1660 GGNLV
+1660 GNLI
-1665 KPGFRAQIDGAF
+1665 KPGFRTQIAGTF
-1677 NVTDMA
+1677 NVNDMS
-1683 TNTLATCAP
+1683 TNPLATCEP
-1692 VTIIEST
+1692 VTVTEST
-1699 RPVPVRYATIT
+1699 RPVPVHYARIF
-1710 DFEGDGQPDEIYIE
+1710 DVEGDGQPDSIYIE
-1724 FVRVLRDKNIPD
+1724 FVRLLRDKNIPD
-1736 TVDVY
+1736 TIDVY
-1741 WGNPSTYVPFP
+1741 WGNPSVYTAFTA
-1752 IPAGGWDLTTV
+1752 PAGGWALDTV

-1769 VAITQLDSANGT
+1769 VAQTRLDSANGT
-1781 WIKGSA
+1781 WIKGSVK
-1787 RKTCIDFKDDTTYVT
+1787 KTCISFKDVTTYVT
-1802 QKVYTYTY
+1802 DTAYTCTY
-1810 VDADSTIKSD
+1810 LDAEQTIEDQCTVDH
-1820 STLLR
+1820 
-1825 IDTISTTVS
+1825 IDTLSSTVT
-1834 QKCAQYQTS
+1834 QKCDQYQTS
-1843 QDSTFIPKVD
+1843 QDSTFIPKID
-1853 TLGWDSI
+1853 TVGWDSV
-1860 QTEHSAITIKI
+1860 QTEHSAIRIQI
-1871 LGDQFKNM
+1871 PEGLYKNM

-1885 GNGAILPRKGPIES
+1885 GNGSILPRKGSIES
-1899 LLDATNATLLDKCPP
+1899 LLDATRATLIDNCPP
-1914 IIIKASKTSAGAYEF
+1914 IIIKATKSSVSSYEF
-1929 LEVTM
+1929 LEATM
-1934 SEPLT
+1934 SEPLQDL
-1939 AIDNPALEYIERKRG
+1939 DNPALEYIERKRD
-1954 TQEGI
+1954 TQTGI
-1959 YLKPLS
+1959 YLKPIS
-1965 VSTKQEIK
+1965 VTTKADVK
-1973 ENFGYSEESEGAV
+1973 ETFGYTDESEGSV
-1986 RVGDYIRLVPIA
+1986 RIGDFIRLVPDSTF
-1998 GLSRYK
+1998 SRYK
-2004 DKAGN
+2004 DKSGN
-2009 FPTENN
+2009 YPTINN
-2015 PWVIVGGATAEKTK
+2015 PWVIVSGASAEKTK
-2029 FRVTLAENVTTP
+2029 FKVTLANNITTP
-2041 TRELPYVGTAV
+2041 SREEPYAGIPVKE
-2052 NPGEIFRATIMNAN
+2052 GEIFRVTAKNS
-2066 GTETLTNLVDG
+2066 DG
-2077 SVVPTSVALDTNI
+2077 SESLFELNGNKLVATGTTLDTNI
-2090 YKHAGPQFIVEIT
+2090 YKHAGPQFIVDIT
-2103 MPSALQTDDFGK
+2103 MPSALQTDAFGK
-2115 PIFDF
+2115 PVFDF
-2120 DIRFTMDVYDN
+2120 DIRFSMSVYDN
-2131 LGQFIAKQDVR
+2131 LGQFIAKQDIR
-2142 MNMKDIGYDKITE
+2142 IDLADIGRDKISG

-2163 EWMAPDG
+2163 EWMAPGG
-2170 APASKSGKKLGT
+2170 APASKSGRKLGT

-2190 FKSKATYVADN
+2190 FESKATYVAE
-2201 PTTNED
+2201 P
-2207 GSSSYKKGDVIS
+2207 GSGDDDLDYEKGDVIK
-2219 TTDNTT
+2219 TNDNTT
-2225 KTFGFKRIKR
+2225 KTFGFKRAKK